1 MLALAAGMM
10 WGEGESF
17 EGRVVTLRYLLL
29 LLTALTAFLTPYL
42 LFPDPNLATLQLGN
56 VDGSSLRT
64 YLLKKFWGIN
74 WPLFVF
80 FTALILTDFE
90 DPLSNP
96 GQKLVILAGSFLF
109 YTGLLAFA
117 LKRYIRIG
125 GKSQF
130 WKESERGRRLRV
142 QMANYLKYPIDPG
155 SIPSLLG
162 TILILLLGSAALIIG
177 SAAGSALGLAAEIGI
192 YAILFMTG
200 FTYFLFDGGHIIRDF
215 LLSDAFYREFFRVN
229 LKGDLDKSS
238 REVEQLWWVPSSIRP
253 SVWQLLIQLDRKLP
267 AGRIVAAG
275 HLLLLVI
282 AYQRPD
288 PAFLL
293 LLWMLFA
300 VSHHILIWMSA
311 AGPIMPSWLER
322 YTGGTGQWVF
332 IRSWMQFRW
341 ILPLLLGM
349 NLQLFI
355 FGSPG
360 FGNQLMILAAY
371 LLTAFA
377 LSLITGFKTDRDFS
391 T

>member
-1 MLALAAGMM
+1 MM
-10 WGEGESF
+10 WGEGEAF

-29 LLTALTAFLTPYL
+29 LLTALAAFLAPYL

-56 VDGSSLRT
+56 VDGRSLRT
-64 YLLKKFWGIN
+64 YLLNKFWGMN

-80 FTALILTDFE
+80 FAALIFADFE
-90 DPLSNP
+90 NPLSNY
-96 GQKLVILAGSFLF
+96 GQKLLILAGTLLF
-109 YTGLLAFA
+109 YAGLLAFA

-177 SAAGSALGLAAEIGI
+177 ASVGSALGLLAEIGI
-192 YAILFMTG
+192 YAIF
-200 FTYFLFDGGHIIRDF
+200 FTSGLIYFLFDGGHIMRDF

-238 REVEQLWWVPSSIRP
+238 REVEQLWWVPSAIRP
-253 SVWQLLIQLDRKLP
+253 SVWQILIQLDRKLP

-275 HLLLLVI
+275 HLLMLVI

-293 LLWMLFA
+293 LLWILFA
-300 VSHHILIWMSA
+300 VSHHILIWLSA
-311 AGPIMPSWLER
+311 AEVMMPAWLQR
-322 YTGGTGQWVF
+322 YTGGSVKWIF

-341 ILPLLLGM
+341 MLPLLLGM

-360 FGNQLMILAAY
+360 FMDQLLILAVY
-371 LLTAFA
+371 LLTALA
-377 LSLITGFKTDRDFS
+377 LSLITVFKTGRDFS